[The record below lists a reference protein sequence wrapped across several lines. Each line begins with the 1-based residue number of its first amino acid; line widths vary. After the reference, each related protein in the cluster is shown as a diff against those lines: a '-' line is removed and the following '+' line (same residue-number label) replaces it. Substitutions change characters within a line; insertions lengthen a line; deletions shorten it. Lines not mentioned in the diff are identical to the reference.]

1 MIKPEGRRF
10 ENVDTMRG
18 LACIMLVL
26 YHVISGLRLPPGHV
40 LVLLND
46 ALSDMRMPMFAF
58 LSGFV
63 LLPRINSAPDLWNS
77 IRKKARRLLLPLLTV
92 GTLHWFLQDKF
103 SGGTDMPLWQIVFFP
118 FEHFWFLQATFLVLS
133 SIYIICYLFQDK
145 MTDGLYAALFA
156 ASLLYVSLDR
166 HPGTFFSAWEATYL
180 APFIISGVLIRTKD
194 ASILFRNKTAILIG
208 WLLVCCMN
216 VAASQLLPDEHGFS
230 RALDIWVGMATCFMV
245 FSQGFVSPAL
255 ATVGRRS
262 YAIFL
267 FHAFFA
273 VGSRVIIRKLWPDAP
288 IAVLAPVGLAAGL
301 TFPFLLQPLILKSSW
316 TALLFLG
323 VSGARRER
331 RASLVGSGPEAR
343 MPRSL

>member
-26 YHVISGLRLPPGHV
+26 YHVISGLRLPHDHV
-40 LVLLND
+40 LVLFND

-63 LLPRINSAPDLWNS
+63 LLPRVNSVSDLGNS

-92 GTLHWFLQDKF
+92 GTLHWCLQEKF
-103 SGGTDMPLWQIVFFP
+103 SGEPGRPLWQIAFFP

-133 SIYIICYLFQDK
+133 SIYVICYLFRNK
-145 MTDGLYAALFA
+145 ATDGLYAALFA

-166 HPGTFFSAWEATYL
+166 HPDTFFSVWEATYL
-180 APFIISGVLIRTKD
+180 APFIIAGVLIRTKD
-194 ASILFRNKTAILIG
+194 ASIIFRNKTAILIG
-208 WLLVCCMN
+208 WVLVCGMN

-255 ATVGRRS
+255 ATIGRRS

-273 VGSRVIIRKLWPDAP
+273 VGSRVIIRKLWPEAPVSALAP
-288 IAVLAPVGLAAGL
+288 IGLAAGL
-301 TFPFLLQPLILKSSW
+301 TFPFLLQPLIMRSSLG
-316 TALLFLG
+316 ALLFLG
-323 VSGARRER
+323 VNKARQDRRRETL
-331 RASLVGSGPEAR
+331 ASGPAAR
-343 MPRSL
+343 VSRPS